1 MAHLRTRQKIANK
14 AEEPFKHATRPLKK
28 AALAPLIPPQQG
40 VEMIQLASRL
50 NRKAGNAGKVASGKE
65 NVVEVLGKQKERS
78 GPNGN
83 FFPIGINIELSDLKL
98 NYLNLIV
105 HCANRNILSAL
116 ALWAIVSFSKHPQN
130 QHIPSISIK

>member
-14 AEEPFKHATRPLKK
+14 AEEPFKHATRPLKN

-40 VEMIQLASRL
+40 VERIQLASRL
-50 NRKAGNAGKVASGKE
+50 NRKAGNTGKVASGKE

-83 FFPIGINIELSDLKL
+83 FSQYRTNCNIELSDFKL
-98 NYLNLIV
+98 IYFNLIV
-105 HCANRNILSAL
+105 HCENRNILSAF
-116 ALWAIVSFSKHPQN
+116 AFCASWSIVSFSKHT
-130 QHIPSISIK
+130 